1 MNQDTICA
9 LATAD
14 GVGAIG
20 IIRISGQDALAVVN
34 RIFEGKNLEKVP
46 THTVHYGFI
55 KDKEEIID
63 EVMVSVFHAP
73 RTFTAEN
80 SAEISFHG
88 SPHIAKKIL
97 EALLKNGARTAKA
110 GEFTMRA
117 FMNGRIDLS
126 QAESIADLIASENEA
141 SRKAALEQLKGG
153 ISKEIAVLRGDLL
166 NFTSLIELE
175 LDFAEEDVEFADRS
189 ALMGLIA
196 NLKTKLGSL
205 IDSFQY
211 GNAVKNGINVA
222 IIGKPNAGK
231 STLLNALL
239 KEERAIVSDIAGTTR
254 DAIDTR
260 YNRFGFEFNLVD
272 TAGIRRKSKVKE
284 DLEFYSVM
292 RSIRAIE
299 HSDVCI
305 LMLDATRGFE
315 SQDANIFWLA
325 QRNRKGIVI
334 LVNKWDLVEKENNTA
349 KAYEAAIRK
358 EIEPFTDVPIIFV
371 SALNKQRIY
380 KAIETAVEVYN
391 NRTKR
396 IPTRQLNEVMLPI
409 IENYPPPAI
418 KGKYVKIKFCTQL
431 PTPMPQFAFFA
442 NLPQYVKDPYRR
454 FIENKLRENFDF
466 KGVPIDVYFR
476 QK

>member
-1 MNQDTICA
+1 MSAIVAIVGRPNVGKSTFFNRLIKRREAIVDAVSGVTRDRHYGKTDWNGVEFSVIDTGGYLAGGDDTFQKEIDKQVNLAIDEADAIIFMVNVEDGLTGMDESVAA
-9 LATAD
+9 LLRKSKKP
-14 GVGAIG
+14 VFV
-20 IIRISGQDALAVVN
+20 VVN
-34 RIFEGKNLEKVP
+34 KVDSNNRRDDAHEFYALGFEHL
-46 THTVHYGFI
+46 F
-55 KDKEEIID
+55 
-63 EVMVSVFHAP
+63 S
-73 RTFTAEN
+73 
-80 SAEISFHG
+80 ISSING
-88 SPHIAKKIL
+88 S
-97 EALLKNGARTAKA
+97 GT
-110 GEFTMRA
+110 
-117 FMNGRIDLS
+117 
-126 QAESIADLIASENEA
+126 
-141 SRKAALEQLKGG
+141 
-153 ISKEIAVLRGDLL
+153 GDLL
-166 NFTSLIELE
+166 DELVKSLPEKE
-175 LDFAEEDVEFADRS
+175 QKEEENVPRFAVVGR
-189 ALMGLIA
+189 
-196 NLKTKLGSL
+196 
-205 IDSFQY
+205 
-211 GNAVKNGINVA
+211 
-222 IIGKPNAGK
+222 PNAGK
-231 STLLNALL
+231 SSFINALIG
-239 KEERAIVSDIAGTTR
+239 EDRYIVTDIAGTTR